1 MKVALL
7 APLPPEPSGIA
18 NYAGYLREHLA
29 QRGVEWILLPADAS
43 RADQLAYLRKQG
55 VVLAHAEF
63 GAGLTRHFPLARQLI
78 AAGVPLT
85 ATIHDPQRLVWR
97 TFGDTWLERL
107 PPLAQKAVTLLG
119 HPYSLQ
125 QERALARSMACLIP
139 LTSAGG
145 DSLQRALGVDPQR
158 ICVIPHGV
166 ANIAPSPLPPAD
178 PLRVLMF
185 GFLYPGKGIEDLLAA
200 VRLALDT
207 APALSGRMTFTIA
220 GGSKPLMLAGQSVDY
235 VAQLRTSIARLQLQE
250 HVSVRTDFPEST
262 LPALVQSHHLMV
274 LPYRDSQKI
283 RLMGRLYATSGALA
297 WAIACGRGALVSDAR
312 AMPSE
317 VAFGNGAAFV
327 QQDPGALAAWL
338 IRLVEQPQQV
348 TDWANAAA
356 TLAKSRTW
364 PEIARCYHEVFERA
378 ALGNGQ

>member
-1 MKVALL
+1 MAKLSLINRDIKRTKLVEKYSAKRAALK
-7 APLPPEPSGIA
+7 AI
-18 NYAGYLREHLA
+18 
-29 QRGVEWILLPADAS
+29 ID
-43 RADQLAYLRKQG
+43 DQ
-55 VVLAHAEF
+55 
-63 GAGLTRHFPLARQLI
+63 TRS
-78 AAGVPLT
+78 
-85 ATIHDPQRLVWR
+85 D
-97 TFGDTWLERL
+97 
-107 PPLAQKAVTLLG
+107 
-119 HPYSLQ
+119 
-125 QERALARSMACLIP
+125 
-139 LTSAGG
+139 
-145 DSLQRALGVDPQR
+145 
-158 ICVIPHGV
+158 
-166 ANIAPSPLPPAD
+166 
-178 PLRVLMF
+178 
-185 GFLYPGKGIEDLLAA
+185 ED
-200 VRLALDT
+200 RY
-207 APALSGRMTFTIA
+207 
-220 GGSKPLMLAGQSVDY
+220 Q
-235 VAQLRTSIARLQLQE
+235 ARLQLQE